1 MYQIITLYTL
11 NLHNITYQLYF
22 NKPGKIDDININK
35 LQTSSCF
42 PIEPIKSNKKKWL
55 TPPYKNTENSKMF
68 TATKHMA
75 NQEKATIKIIGN
87 FVALLFALAYYL
99 IFTAK
104 SSSGGGGSPVPNF
117 SPQPKRSIADPIC
130 NILRWLSD
138 V

>member
-1 MYQIITLYTL
+1 
-11 NLHNITYQLYF
+11 
-22 NKPGKIDDININK
+22 
-35 LQTSSCF
+35 
-42 PIEPIKSNKKKWL
+42 
-55 TPPYKNTENSKMF
+55 MF

-117 SPQPKRSIADPIC
+117 SPQPKRNIADPIC